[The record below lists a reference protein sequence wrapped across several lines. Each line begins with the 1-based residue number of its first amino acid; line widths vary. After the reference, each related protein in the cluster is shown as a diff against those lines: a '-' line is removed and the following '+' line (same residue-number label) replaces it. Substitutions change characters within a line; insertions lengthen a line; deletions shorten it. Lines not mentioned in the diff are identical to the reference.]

1 MIPKH
6 NYIRSKKLLKLAA
19 GLDCQQCGSATMVQA
34 AHSNW
39 GGGKGRGIKCD
50 DNLIA
55 ALCQSCH
62 YEIDQGKN
70 LTKAERQSI
79 WQAAHEKTVSLLL
92 DRGEWPADVPVPN
105 IFSC

>member
-1 MIPKH
+1 M
-6 NYIRSKKLLKLAA
+6 AQ
-19 GLDCQQCGSATMVQA
+19 LDCQQCGLGTTVQA

-55 ALCQSCH
+55 ALCQQCH

-70 LTKAERQSI
+70 LSKTQRQAL
-79 WQAAHEKTVSLLL
+79 WDAAHQKTVATLL
-92 DRGEWPADVPVPN
+92 DRGEWPVDVPVP
-105 IFSC
+105 STYAY